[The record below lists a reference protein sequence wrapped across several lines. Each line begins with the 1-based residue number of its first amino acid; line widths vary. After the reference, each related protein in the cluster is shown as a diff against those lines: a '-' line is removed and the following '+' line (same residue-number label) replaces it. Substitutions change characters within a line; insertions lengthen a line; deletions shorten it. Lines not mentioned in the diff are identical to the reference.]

1 MAGEVVALKQS
12 AEQIADDETRV
23 KAALFRCADDLA
35 VKVIQAALDDAAIR
49 FLDGFNDEELGS
61 FDLMG
66 QEYDPIIDEKTGAR
80 LSDEIEEAA
89 EKFQQP
95 ERTLR
100 RLYKRALKEK
110 WKQGKQEIPA
120 EPVGTHYGAYIVNR
134 SGVWTKLKVGPT
146 DLNVCRRIAGTK
158 IEPVALSRDTSRQRN
173 WRHRY
178 LITDETGQFPVEIGN
193 EHLAGKAT
201 HAISTLMRRGVHVV
215 ENNDARWHLAA
226 FLRYKPRGRIIRV
239 PRTGWHEGKR
249 HRWVFVLPDETLG
262 DMGNVS
268 IALDDPIRT
277 DGYGFHRS
285 AENSSPVPLPTF

>member
-1 MAGEVVALKQS
+1 M
-12 AEQIADDETRV
+12 
-23 KAALFRCADDLA
+23 
-35 VKVIQAALDDAAIR
+35 IQAALDDAAIR

-134 SGVWTKLKVGPT
+134 V
-146 DLNVCRRIAGTK
+146 RRLDQTQ
-158 IEPVALSRDTSRQRN
+158 SRTN
-173 WRHRY
+173 
-178 LITDETGQFPVEIGN
+178 GC
-193 EHLAGKAT
+193 
-201 HAISTLMRRGVHVV
+201 
-215 ENNDARWHLAA
+215 
-226 FLRYKPRGRIIRV
+226 
-239 PRTGWHEGKR
+239 
-249 HRWVFVLPDETLG
+249 
-262 DMGNVS
+262 
-268 IALDDPIRT
+268 
-277 DGYGFHRS
+277 
-285 AENSSPVPLPTF
+285 